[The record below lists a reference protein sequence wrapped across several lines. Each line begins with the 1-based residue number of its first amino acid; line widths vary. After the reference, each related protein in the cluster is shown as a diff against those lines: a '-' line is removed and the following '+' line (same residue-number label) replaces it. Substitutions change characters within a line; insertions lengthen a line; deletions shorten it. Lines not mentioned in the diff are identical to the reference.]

1 MGDARYGLGLT
12 QAEVAE
18 DANISLRS
26 VQYFERGIALPN
38 LDTLCKI
45 AYVLRIELNE
55 LAPSGREL
63 RKIYT

>member
-18 DANISLRS
+18 DADISLRA
-26 VQYFERGIALPN
+26 VQYFEKGLALPN
-38 LDTLCKI
+38 LDTLCKL
-45 AYVLRIELNE
+45 AFVLRIELNE
-55 LAPSGREL
+55 IAPSGREL